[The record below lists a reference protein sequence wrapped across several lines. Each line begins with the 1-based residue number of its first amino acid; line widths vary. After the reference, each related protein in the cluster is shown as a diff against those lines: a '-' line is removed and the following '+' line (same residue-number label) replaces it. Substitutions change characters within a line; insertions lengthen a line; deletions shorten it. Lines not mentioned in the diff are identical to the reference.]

1 MVYSQTTVWCEL
13 IGFHS
18 SKSYCWSSPSQV
30 VIFFYTLWK
39 PLVSQS
45 CTTWQKNR
53 YYRTRSVPPC
63 KSPVITVF
71 QLYVAMQW
79 YLLARWRRSSRGPLA
94 LSHAVEVIRS
104 PSLQYCT
111 VPQSYSTVQYV
122 EYSIVAVLIRQWY
135 EGTRTTCGSTAL
147 DQWGSSFKRTRAK
160 SSRLWWACRLP
171 RFSPW
176 SNFSIA
182 PARRPP
188 RFLRRGEGY

>member
-1 MVYSQTTVWCEL
+1 MRAKRAEARKKELAIFCNLKHLVQYYRMVYSQTTVWCEL

-111 VPQSYSTVQYV
+111 TFRERFYSATHRLYRHTW
-122 EYSIVAVLIRQWY
+122 IRA
-135 EGTRTTCGSTAL
+135 RAGST
-147 DQWGSSFKRTRAK
+147 
-160 SSRLWWACRLP
+160 
-171 RFSPW
+171 
-176 SNFSIA
+176 
-182 PARRPP
+182 
-188 RFLRRGEGY
+188 

>member
-1 MVYSQTTVWCEL
+1 MNKSKYTEICDMITHTVLKLTKSWRSYSTVWSNPSWLFFILGSRMVYSQTTVWCEL

-71 QLYVAMQW
+71 QLYVATQW
-79 YLLARWRRSSRGPLA
+79 YLLAVHKVYLFYVPSSSDHWWA
-94 LSHAVEVIRS
+94 DVVSRS
-104 PSLQYCT
+104 PSL
-111 VPQSYSTVQYV
+111 PR
-122 EYSIVAVLIRQWY
+122 E
-135 EGTRTTCGSTAL
+135 TR
-147 DQWGSSFKRTRAK
+147 
-160 SSRLWWACRLP
+160 
-171 RFSPW
+171 
-176 SNFSIA
+176 NF
-182 PARRPP
+182 
-188 RFLRRGEGY
+188 L